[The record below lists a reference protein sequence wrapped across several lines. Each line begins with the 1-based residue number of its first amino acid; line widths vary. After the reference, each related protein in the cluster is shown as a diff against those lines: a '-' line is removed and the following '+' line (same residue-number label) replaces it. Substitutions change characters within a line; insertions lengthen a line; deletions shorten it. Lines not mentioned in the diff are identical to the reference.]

1 MDEKKGNLNEKTRKR
16 LYDTVYIAFFAA
28 LIAVCSWIS
37 IPSEVPFTLQ
47 TFAVCVSVGL
57 LGGKRGTVAV
67 LVYIFLGLVGVPVF
81 AGFKG
86 GVAALAGA
94 TGGYIVGFIFTAL
107 VMWLFEK
114 IFGKKIISLTFSMIL
129 GLAVLYIFGSVW
141 FMIIYTKNTGSIGFT
156 AVLLK
161 CVVPYM
167 IPEVIKVSLAVFLTS
182 KLSKFVKK

>member
-1 MDEKKGNLNEKTRKR
+1 
-16 LYDTVYIAFFAA
+16 
-28 LIAVCSWIS
+28 
-37 IPSEVPFTLQ
+37 
-47 TFAVCVSVGL
+47 
-57 LGGKRGTVAV
+57 
-67 LVYIFLGLVGVPVF
+67 
-81 AGFKG
+81 
-86 GVAALAGA
+86 
-94 TGGYIVGFIFTAL
+94 
-107 VMWLFEK
+107 
-114 IFGKKIISLTFSMIL
+114 MIL